1 MGVALATTAVSGSS
15 CFFVAVAASAAT
27 AMDADAAMTAVSG
40 SSCFFAAAAA
50 LAAITMDATADADA
64 NPFLTKKNP
73 AYRIFLWAGKK
84 ETEYITPPPFFYP
97 DVNSLTHP
105 L

>member
-1 MGVALATTAVSGSS
+1 MGVALATTAVSGSA
-15 CFFVAVAASAAT
+15 CFSFAVAASAAT
-27 AMDADAAMTAVSG
+27 AMDA
-40 SSCFFAAAAA
+40 
-50 LAAITMDATADADA
+50 DATADADA

-73 AYRIFLWAGKK
+73 AHRKILWAGKK

>member
-40 SSCFFAAAAA
+40 S
-50 LAAITMDATADADA
+50 
-64 NPFLTKKNP
+64 FLT
-73 AYRIFLWAGKK
+73 
-84 ETEYITPPPFFYP
+84 
-97 DVNSLTHP
+97 
-105 L
+105 

>member
-40 SSCFFAAAAA
+40 SSCFSFAD
-50 LAAITMDATADADA
+50 LKRTLPIG
-64 NPFLTKKNP
+64 FS
-73 AYRIFLWAGKK
+73 YGQGKRRRS
-84 ETEYITPPPFFYP
+84 I
-97 DVNSLTHP
+97 SLR
-105 L
+105 LLSFILM

>member
-40 SSCFFAAAAA
+40 SSFFSFAVAASAATA
-50 LAAITMDATADADA
+50 MDADATADADA
-64 NPFLTKKNP
+64 NPFLT
-73 AYRIFLWAGKK
+73 
-84 ETEYITPPPFFYP
+84 
-97 DVNSLTHP
+97 
-105 L
+105 